1 MRCPKPYADP
11 NALRAREDAEDV
23 VDLMSACLLGGR
35 LDGAAG
41 APGAPRAGGRGKQA
55 RAHAPPLLL
64 LRAGGAPRLALR

>member
-35 LDGAAG
+35 LD
-41 APGAPRAGGRGKQA
+41 RAGGRGKQA